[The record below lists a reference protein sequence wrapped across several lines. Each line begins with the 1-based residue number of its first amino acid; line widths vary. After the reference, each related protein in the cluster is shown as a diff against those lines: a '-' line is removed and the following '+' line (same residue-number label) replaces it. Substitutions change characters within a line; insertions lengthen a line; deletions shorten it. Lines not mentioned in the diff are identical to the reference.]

1 MQLPVGGL
9 QDWIM
14 IKNYRHI
21 CFLTI
26 AMAFAVM
33 NARGQGSLTVQNGS
47 QIIVQSGGSVTLNGN
62 LTIDNGGAIT
72 NGGTVTI
79 TRNSATNADF
89 TDNNTTTQNYGTGKF
104 VLSGTAGSQNIR
116 GWTFYDLEINNS
128 SGVYLS
134 SDITVGNNLNMLN
147 GPLVING
154 NALTLNGSYTGTAKL
169 KGSSGSSFTIG
180 GNAGTVYFDQTDSAS
195 RSLNNLQLSS
205 GTATLGNAVQVY
217 GLLGLTSSTLHMNGQ
232 SVVLKS
238 TGTGAD
244 STARVGN
251 LTGSTVDG
259 ATNVT
264 VERYITSPRRGWHL
278 LSAQAVTGSQ
288 TIKQAWQENG
298 GAVVAGQGT
307 LITSNLY
314 NGSNGF
320 DQSSLSSSIL
330 THNQGGLSGP
340 SFNYGLANTNATAI
354 SSYPGYML
362 FVRGD
367 RNYTPANSPSTSP
380 TVLRTNGTL
389 TQGNQSA
396 FISSTGTGR
405 TLVANPYASPIDM
418 ENIFSGTTNLAQDM
432 YVWDISLAGS
442 YGVGGYRL
450 VERVGA
456 GTYQQTPVTLG
467 GSPTADANA
476 RYIHSGQ
483 AFFLRT
489 VGTAGTT
496 NATVTFTEA
505 DKASVVSVVNPIV
518 NDFREQQLFVN
529 LVNIAPDNSDVLT
542 DGLRIRY
549 DNNYSSGIGDDVQKI
564 GNFTENISSF
574 RENKKL
580 IVEKRPMISAN
591 DTIFLNMGNMA
602 VRNYRFKLGTFNFN
616 QPGVTAFLEDNWL
629 TSSTPIDLSG
639 TINTVAFNVSSNP
652 ASASA
657 DRFRIVFKP
666 GAPLPVSYISLN
678 AFPQSA
684 SVKLDWKVTAE
695 HNMSNYSVERSDDGQ
710 RFSIITRKA
719 ATGNNNADM
728 NYSWN
733 DDQPLPG
740 TGYYRIQGVS
750 INGDLKYSDIVKVQ
764 FGKIV
769 PSITITPNPVTGQEM
784 RLQFSN
790 MEKGTYL
797 LRLFNAN
804 GQELMKRTFEHR
816 GGTGIN
822 TIELVSLA
830 AGQYNLEIRQPSGD
844 KMTKTLFIT
853 Q

>member
-1 MQLPVGGL
+1 
-9 QDWIM
+9 M
-14 IKNYRHI
+14 IKHYPLI
-21 CFLTI
+21 SLLTI
-26 AMAFAVM
+26 ALALPAAHAV
-33 NARGQGSLTVQNGS
+33 GQGSLTLQSGS
-47 QIIVQSGGSVTLNGN
+47 QVIVQSAAS
-62 LTIDNGGAIT
+62 LTINGSLTVDNGGAIS
-72 NGGTVTI
+72 NAGTI
-79 TRNSATNADF
+79 TLTKNSSSNADF
-89 TDNNTTTQNYGTGKF
+89 TDNNTSTQNYGNGKF
-104 VLSGTAGSQNIR
+104 VFSGTNGLQSIK
-116 GWTFYDLEINNS
+116 GWIFYDLEINNS

-154 NALTLNGSYTGTAKL
+154 KTLTLNGPYTGTAKL
-169 KGSSGSSFTIG
+169 KGSSASSFTIG
-180 GNAGTVYFDQTDSAS
+180 GNSGTVYFDQTDSAS

-205 GTATLGNAVQVY
+205 GSATLGNAVQVY

-251 LTGSTVDG
+251 LTGSTLDG

-278 LSAQAVTGSQ
+278 LGAQAVTGSQ
-288 TIKQAWQENG
+288 TIKQSWQENG

-340 SFNYGLANTNATAI
+340 SFNYNLANTNATAI

-367 RNYTPANSPSTSP
+367 RSYTPSNGPSTSP

-389 TQGNQSA
+389 TQGNQTA

-432 YVWDISLAGS
+432 YVWDISLAGN

-456 GTYQQTPVTLG
+456 GSYQQTPVVIG

-496 NATVTFTEA
+496 NATVSFTEA
-505 DKASVVSVVNPIV
+505 NKASSVSVVNPIV

-549 DNNYSSGIGDDVQKI
+549 DNNYSVGIGDDV
-564 GNFTENISSF
+564 
-574 RENKKL
+574 
-580 IVEKRPMISAN
+580 
-591 DTIFLNMGNMA
+591 
-602 VRNYRFKLGTFNFN
+602 
-616 QPGVTAFLEDNWL
+616 
-629 TSSTPIDLSG
+629 
-639 TINTVAFNVSSNP
+639 
-652 ASASA
+652 
-657 DRFRIVFKP
+657 
-666 GAPLPVSYISLN
+666 
-678 AFPQSA
+678 
-684 SVKLDWKVTAE
+684 
-695 HNMSNYSVERSDDGQ
+695 
-710 RFSIITRKA
+710 
-719 ATGNNNADM
+719 
-728 NYSWN
+728 
-733 DDQPLPG
+733 
-740 TGYYRIQGVS
+740 
-750 INGDLKYSDIVKVQ
+750 
-764 FGKIV
+764 
-769 PSITITPNPVTGQEM
+769 
-784 RLQFSN
+784 
-790 MEKGTYL
+790 
-797 LRLFNAN
+797 
-804 GQELMKRTFEHR
+804 
-816 GGTGIN
+816 
-822 TIELVSLA
+822 
-830 AGQYNLEIRQPSGD
+830 
-844 KMTKTLFIT
+844 
-853 Q
+853 